1 MSYPSGSMTLPKPA
15 VKKQQQQTSQ
25 HHDTKVKFS
34 DDKVT
39 SSSHDTKVTF
49 SDSKVT
55 FKGLPS
61 EEKVAFRNNNNNLL
75 PTTTT
80 EVVKKITPTD
90 NNNISQQVKFGDNV
104 KVVTTSTSTYDSKVT
119 FKGLSP
125 AVVVSED
132 KVTFSR
138 GHSEVKKPTP
148 PTTTSTPAQ
157 DASQI
162 TKPHESGE
170 SDPGYESDSSKSKP
184 HHEQA
189 AVEQQKQQQ
198 NSEQQQQQQHQKAC
212 TLPRRSAK
220 VSVQPSSST
229 LDRRKLKSLAD
240 SEAGVTVE
248 IISPIRV
255 RY

>member
-15 VKKQQQQTSQ
+15 VKKQQQTSQ

-39 SSSHDTKVTF
+39 SSHDTKVTF

-61 EEKVAFRNNNNNLL
+61 EEKVAFRNNNNNNLL
-75 PTTTT
+75 PTTAITTT

-90 NNNISQQVKFGDNV
+90 NNISQQVKFGDNV

-148 PTTTSTPAQ
+148 PTTSTTTPAQ

-189 AVEQQKQQQ
+189 AVEQQ